1 MPLPDGFRRQLFIA
15 VLFYVIVAVLALAIL
30 LVVDVLTNIGGTEYI
45 ELTTWMYYIAFL
57 LGLISIS
64 VSPGRLMR
72 LSTFAGL
79 LACGIW
85 FASVAYSFGKTWM
98 LLGIVRYPGSWC
110 IVFLLNA
117 TVTFGLIG
125 CEADRMLLKTATLE
139 KTMLRN
145 QYTGQACDAS
155 SSNAADK
162 VAIMQEIEDN
172 AAEDQVNDTISVIL
186 RSGMSTTDLRT
197 LAAHGIIVDDAGHF
211 RRSLCS
217 VCIGFWLLDSVFLFA
232 KHGDAFYGFLAFVD
246 LLAFA
251 LWIWICS
258 RAARDVAA
266 FGFSVCL
273 KLQLLPSLVVGTVL
287 HFALGELQ
295 SVIFAWFHL
304 PASVLTLMLSALGP
318 GKVVHLPI
326 VGRTL
331 TRFILA
337 SNWRSC
343 FAIFQPHR
351 EDSEVAMSA
360 SFRG

>member
-1 MPLPDGFRRQLFIA
+1 
-15 VLFYVIVAVLALAIL
+15 
-30 LVVDVLTNIGGTEYI
+30 
-45 ELTTWMYYIAFL
+45 
-57 LGLISIS
+57 
-64 VSPGRLMR
+64 
-72 LSTFAGL
+72 
-79 LACGIW
+79 
-85 FASVAYSFGKTWM
+85 M
-98 LLGIVRYPGSWC
+98 LL
-110 IVFLLNA
+110 N
-117 TVTFGLIG
+117 
-125 CEADRMLLKTATLE
+125 TATLE

-145 QYTGQACDAS
+145 QYTGRARDAS

-172 AAEDQVNDTISVIL
+172 AAEDQVDDTISVIL
-186 RSGMSTTDLRT
+186 RSGMSTSDLRT

-217 VCIGFWLLDSVFLFA
+217 VCIGFWLIDSVTIFA
-232 KHGDAFYGFLAFVD
+232 FDGDAFYGYLASVD

-258 RAARDVAA
+258 RAAKDVAA
-266 FGFSVCL
+266 FGFSVCF
-273 KLQLLPSLVVGTVL
+273 KIQLLPSLVLGNGL
-287 HFALGELQ
+287 FFALGGSLLQ

-304 PASVLTLMLSALGP
+304 LAAVLTVILSTLGP
-318 GKVVHLPI
+318 GKVVQLPI

-351 EDSEVAMSA
+351 EDSEVAISV